1 MSDQA
6 LAAPVPTALTDV
18 SLAEADRL
26 ALRGAIERLR
36 RSRGVVVRAAD
47 LLAGMLGPAAALGLR
62 QLRVPSALVGK
73 LQKLSE
79 AALRRAFDVAVI
91 GVGAGSR
98 SGRLLRFS
106 DRRGKLLVAASGAVS
121 GLAGLAG
128 FLPDVTLNTLLIMRR
143 IASIAVE
150 EGEDLSRED
159 ARAACLEVFAFDQPS
174 SSGGVLGRTEE
185 TDPELRY
192 WTARLVLQG
201 RPLMFLLSEI
211 ASSYG
216 IRISQKLSLQ
226 AAPVVGAAGAAIV
239 NSVFLD
245 HYQSLARAHFTI
257 RRLERRYGTE
267 QVRAAWSEIAS

>member
-1 MSDQA
+1 MD
-6 LAAPVPTALTDV
+6 
-18 SLAEADRL
+18 LAEEDRAD
-26 ALRGAIERLR
+26 LREAIDRLR

-47 LLAGMLGPAAALGLR
+47 LLAGLLGPAAALGLR
-62 QLRVPSALVGK
+62 QLRIPSALIGK
-73 LQKLSE
+73 VQKLSE
-79 AALRRAFDVAVI
+79 AALRRAFGVAVL
-91 GVGAGSR
+91 GVTGGPGSR
-98 SGRLLRFS
+98 AFLRFS
-106 DRRGKLLVAASGAVS
+106 DRTGKLVAATSGAVS
-121 GLAGLAG
+121 GLAGLLG

-150 EGEDLSRED
+150 EGEDLSREE

-174 SSGGVLGRTEE
+174 STSGILGKAEE

-201 RPLMFLLSEI
+201 RPLMILVSEI
-211 ASSYG
+211 AASYG

-267 QVRAAWSEIAS
+267 RVRAAWSELA